1 MYTEYTYCCPTIPP
15 ISAPRK
21 PSGNKELRI
30 PKDIS
35 LAGYDGIPLTQTL
48 RPQLTTVR
56 QKSEAMGE
64 QAAKLLIARLEQPE
78 AAVEAVV
85 TVPVELIKGSTVGWC
100 DVWYAT
106 ADTYSK
112 SCRFR

>member
-15 ISAPRK
+15 ISAPRR
-21 PSGNKELRI
+21 PSGNRSCAF
-30 PKDIS
+30 PRTFPWPDTTAS
-35 LAGYDGIPLTQTL
+35 PLTQTL

-56 QKSEAMGE
+56 QNSEAMGE

-100 DVWYAT
+100 DVW
-106 ADTYSK
+106 
-112 SCRFR
+112 